1 MRRSL
6 FLLASLFIAGP
17 ALRADEVKPEPPLSV
32 VRVNVT
38 NQPWDFGR
46 PWGKRPPYSRRA
58 IGTLLTGNR
67 VLVTAELVANAN
79 YVELETAEGGQ
90 KVPASVEVVDYEANL
105 ALLKTDDADFLKQL
119 QPLDVT
125 SAHTGDLLSVW
136 QLESNG

>member
-1 MRRSL
+1 MLRAFFLSACL
-6 FLLASLFIAGP
+6 FLAGRV
-17 ALRADEVKPEPPLSV
+17 LSADEVKPEPPLSV

-58 IGTLLTGNR
+58 IGTVLTGNR

-105 ALLKTDDADFLKQL
+105 ALLKTDDTAFLKDYK
-119 QPLDVT
+119 PLEL
-125 SAHTGDLLSVW
+125 AHATVGDLLAV
-136 QLESNG
+136 

>member
-1 MRRSL
+1 MRRLL
-6 FLLASLFIAGP
+6 FLTACLLLAGN
-17 ALRADEVKPEPPLSV
+17 ALRAEDLKPEPQLSIL
-32 VRVNVT
+32 RVNVT

-58 IGTLLTGNR
+58 LGTLLTGNR

-119 QPLDVT
+119 QPLEVT
-125 SAHTGDLLSVW
+125 TAHTGDLLSVW
-136 QLESNG
+136 QL